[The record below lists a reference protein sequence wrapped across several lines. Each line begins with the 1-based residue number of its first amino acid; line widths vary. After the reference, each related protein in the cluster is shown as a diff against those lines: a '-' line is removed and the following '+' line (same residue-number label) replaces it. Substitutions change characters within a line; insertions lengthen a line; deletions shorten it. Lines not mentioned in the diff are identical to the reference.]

1 VDTVRGLPQ
10 VTLRPGEVL
19 AARTDE
25 APTPVPNPPTGPG
38 PTHTDSLYRLPF
50 TYVGLDRAG
59 ETPMVYRPVYVPEG
73 PLRYRPGDDAFSG
86 TFLLGLQDSANPS
99 AAREL
104 GTPVRIRFGGDADSI
119 APDSVVLRVTNSQL
133 ERIRVF
139 AHAVLD
145 SLRVFIVPA
154 FDPRGVGVWLPIQPA
169 LAFDQVPSG
178 IQGLGIEGATLVVGI
193 RGAQPRDSMPVTLS
207 VSRGSL
213 ETNRI
218 FVSDGGGVV
227 KLRSAGLG
235 PATVS
240 ARAPGWLPVQTTIIY
255 RWPLVFLA
263 AALLGGLLGAFVGLG
278 DLGRR
283 SRSALVRSATRGTL
297 VGLVVCA
304 VYFGIGINLL
314 QFQVD
319 VRFFNEIAVFALAA
333 LAAMFGIPAL
343 SALDKRRGRAPGS

>member
-1 VDTVRGLPQ
+1 
-10 VTLRPGEVL
+10 
-19 AARTDE
+19 
-25 APTPVPNPPTGPG
+25 
-38 PTHTDSLYRLPF
+38 
-50 TYVGLDRAG
+50 
-59 ETPMVYRPVYVPEG
+59 
-73 PLRYRPGDDAFSG
+73 
-86 TFLLGLQDSANPS
+86 
-99 AAREL
+99 
-104 GTPVRIRFGGDADSI
+104 
-119 APDSVVLRVTNSQL
+119 
-133 ERIRVF
+133 
-139 AHAVLD
+139 
-145 SLRVFIVPA
+145 
-154 FDPRGVGVWLPIQPA
+154 
-169 LAFDQVPSG
+169 
-178 IQGLGIEGATLVVGI
+178 
-193 RGAQPRDSMPVTLS
+193 MPVTLS